1 MFSFQL
7 IRIRRS
13 PAFLLRR
20 CDFTGSCFLLG
31 LLFFIIR
38 IIWAKD
44 RFFFFCL
51 FVSCAAKI
59 KTQHQTSTLH
69 PLGVFFSLVFKLTT
83 VDWFCWNWQAAP
95 CWDTCKILER
105 KQCKLLK
112 KPYHARLCFLHQRCV
127 LRIWYLV
134 EVSTF
139 KKSLWA
145 FWTCNIL
152 CNYAKFVWRY
162 WFISVF
168 FVVFLA
174 LWSLT
179 TCVSEEWLINVEILN
194 LFMNV
199 VPRRG
204 S

>member
-1 MFSFQL
+1 MTFT
-7 IRIRRS
+7 RS
-13 PAFLLRR
+13 TFFYYSYNLSQRQI
-20 CDFTGSCFLLG
+20 
-31 LLFFIIR
+31 LFF
-38 IIWAKD
+38 
-44 RFFFFCL
+44 

-145 FWTCNIL
+145 FWTPNLFDDIG
-152 CNYAKFVWRY
+152 
-162 WFISVF
+162 SSQF
-168 FVVFLA
+168 FLLFFLA